1 MSNKVKSKHLSKSK
15 NTRKKTYASR
25 NSKVSKKLSNSN
37 NKKSKSIIGEEEKD
51 VIPSIESV
59 DQEEEDIN
67 KLFNELGISSD
78 TLYDTKKMAQYRKYL
93 SDISQKYTRLAMNG
107 NYEKA
112 IKELNQEIQKAT
124 ENNDRFLRNEIMRIA
139 EDIKY
144 EYYKK
149 HPDQISNDL
158 LYPIFYDPKFA
169 EKIFRKAEFYKNKLE
184 KIKPSDA
191 ARIIEERQRGDT
203 SLAQHQRFLK
213 NFMASNTPYNG
224 VLIFHGLGV
233 GKTCAA
239 IAIAETLKTSVLENG
254 QKINIIHKPNFN
266 RDEIFDIEK
275 FKNGQNQCA
284 GDNYTTDF
292 KNQETV
298 KKCQSGNTES
308 CKIIKYRV
316 DKIIKTTYN
325 FYGALEWA
333 KFVLRELQ
341 KATRGVPEDKKEMIE
356 INKIRKMFSNSVL
369 IIDEAHNIKDPGESK
384 TKFVP
389 PILMKVLEYAE
400 NLKLVL
406 LTGTPMFNEPSDLI
420 SIINYLLA
428 NDKRPILRESEIFNS
443 DGTFTANG
451 REILENYSRGYVSF
465 MRSED
470 PIKFPI
476 RLSPSINSGAS
487 GIIPF
492 DRYPRK
498 DIFGQPLQS
507 KDRIK
512 HLEII
517 GCPMNKAQ
525 AEIYET
531 YVKKRTG
538 DDREKTS
545 AAYSSELQILNF
557 VYQTD
562 NLSEAY
568 GEKGMNAMMT
578 KIGNKQQYRF
588 NNPADALTMKGDALK
603 EHSSKIH
610 QIMENIEK
618 STGLVFVYTEYVV
631 SGIIPLAIALELAGY
646 KKYKSSDSPL
656 LVSDH
661 KDKKYKGDYLIIS
674 GSNKDYES
682 YLAKRQKM
690 VDEPVR
696 VIIASRTA
704 SEGINLFGVREI
716 HILNPWHNL
725 NRLSQ
730 AIGRGLRTWSHI
742 DLPAE
747 DRNITVYMYAAT
759 FKDNSRET
767 VDLKIYRE
775 AEEKAIN
782 IGEAEVILRNNAI
795 DCHLNRNGNQYL
807 EEDWGQ
813 KVRMRTSRGE
823 MKMVSLYDKP
833 YSQICH
839 FSKNC
844 DFKCY
849 NSPKSYDLKPNELDY
864 RTYNFSYM
872 KYEIDE
878 MVRVIA
884 GLFKKTVIMTLDS
897 ILNNKDLPEK
907 YKRDPKLIY
916 KALDTMIKDKSEVL
930 DKFGRP
936 GYLIYRGNYY
946 IYQPLEI
953 NNEELMVYQRGVP
966 PPIRPNV
973 IDVSEYVLKLADE
986 KKKMMKKEQYSIDD
1000 VLLYIDN
1007 LYQNI
1012 KNKAPNDIFTS
1023 SLDLT
1028 DEEMYHIVVD
1038 RLIVPI
1044 KRVLL
1049 QYLILKVINKQKLDD
1064 LEGILLECVE
1074 GNIIRR
1080 GYLEHNKD
1088 KTIVGYRLVENDNQT
1103 FYKYQISD
1111 GGFDVDTNL
1120 QLQVLDLQK
1129 IKHDRNV
1136 EKDTE
1141 LYGYLK
1147 FDKMDQPPQFKIKDI
1162 SKGDKKA
1169 IKGVTCVYKSRP
1181 EIYQHLKKLEPKSK
1195 EVTNKKMMCDDI
1207 EVILRRYDKARKEG
1221 KRWFYSVEEAK
1232 EMEIQDNV

>member
-239 IAIAETLKTSVLENG
+239 IAIAETLKSSVLENG

-420 SIINYLLA
+420 SIINYLLI

-603 EHSSKIH
+603 EHSSKMH

-618 STGLVFVYTEYVV
+618 SNGLVFVYTEYVI
-631 SGIIPLAIALELAGY
+631 SGIIPMAIALELAGY
-646 KKYKSSDSPL
+646 KKYKSSDSPI

-690 VDEPVR
+690 IDEPVR

-807 EEDWGQ
+807 EEDWSQ

-936 GYLIYRGNYY
+936 GYIIYRGNYY

-1028 DEEMYHIVVD
+1028 DEEMYQIVVD

-1064 LEGILLECVE
+1064 LEGIFLECVE

-1147 FDKMDQPPQFKIKDI
+1147 FDKMDQPPQFKIKDT